1 MKKISLVP
9 FCCSAIKD
17 VADSISNTCKK
28 AAEYECAKTK
38 LEIIFKK
45 LDLDVIESEQ
55 ISKYKMN
62 NSSKRKAK
70 INSLLDG
77 YEVAKEFDN
86 NFLKSLIDKK
96 KELEELLMSDSDMAS
111 KEKAGKMI
119 NKINDYL
126 NSYSVH
132 DVSSFEN
139 MVEDIVRSESANND
153 NIKLLLE
160 YGG

>member
-17 VADSISNTCKK
+17 VADSITNTKK
-28 AAEYECAKTK
+28 NAAEYEYAKTK
-38 LEIIFKK
+38 LEILIKK

-55 ISKYKMN
+55 ISKYEMN

-96 KELEELLMSDSDMAS
+96 KELEELLMSDLDIES